1 MTDVQININN
11 KTYPTAVKPSIA
23 NLKLSLNSNEFI
35 CLVGPSGCGKTTLL
49 NIIAGLDDDYD
60 GDILGRTGSLPV
72 ATLPTST
79 DGGSADDCR
88 EQPRPPSLAV
98 VGQQHTHPRIGYIFQ
113 NPRLLPWRTV
123 RENIELVLG
132 VHSHAAHRNESDVI
146 DALLQVMQLTQVQH
160 SYPERLSL
168 GMSRRVAIIRAF
180 AIDPEVLLMD
190 EPFVSL
196 DAPTARQVRAL
207 LLKLWQQRPHTVLFV
222 THDLRE
228 AITLADRLVFLSAAP
243 MQVVSEIIV
252 PIARTE
258 RHNELAIES
267 FRQQLLNYHPEIK
280 QLL

>member
-1 MTDVQININN
+1 MTDIQIRIDS
-11 KTYPTAVKPSIA
+11 KSYPSAANPTIA
-23 NLKLSLNSNEFI
+23 ELKLSLNSNEFI

-49 NIIAGLDDDYD
+49 NIIAGLDNDFD
-60 GDILGRTGSLPV
+60 GDIL
-72 ATLPTST
+72 
-79 DGGSADDCR
+79 
-88 EQPRPPSLAV
+88 
-98 VGQQHTHPRIGYIFQ
+98 VGQQHTHPKIGYIFQ

-123 RENIELVLG
+123 RENIELVLDDNQ
-132 VHSHAAHRNESDVI
+132 SPDVI
-146 DALLQVMQLTQVQH
+146 DELLEVMQLTASQH

-168 GMSRRVAIIRAF
+168 GMSRRVSIIRAF

-228 AITLADRLVFLSAAP
+228 AIALADRLIFLSVAP
-243 MQVVSEIIV
+243 MQVVSEIVV
-252 PIARTE
+252 PLARSE
-258 RHNELAIES
+258 RGNELAVES
-267 FRQQLLNYHPEIK
+267 FRQQLLANHPEIK